1 MNYLRES
8 WKKCFCYA
16 GRASRKEYWM
26 TFLWYIVSVIVAGIL
41 SVILRIPVGPLYV
54 QDALAWVAYALIILI
69 TLYVIGSFL
78 MFLALAVRRIHDIG
92 SSGWWV
98 LVGFIPFIGAIV
110 IFVFTVIRGNIGDNK
125 YGPDPIKPIV
135 VPDSGMPLAGG
146 QL

>member
-8 WKKCFCYA
+8 WKKCFCYT

-26 TFLWYIVSVIVAGIL
+26 TFLWNIVSVVVAGIL
-41 SVILRIPVGPLYV
+41 SVILRIPWGLPYV
-54 QDALAWVAYALIILI
+54 QDVLAWVAYALIIMI

-92 SSGWWV
+92 LCGWWV

-110 IFVFTVIRGNIGDNK
+110 IFVFTVMRGNTGDNK

-135 VPDSGMPLAGG
+135 VPVAGMPSAGG